1 MEGTVDIATLIGIIT
16 AFGLVIF
23 AIGGGISSFIDPPSM
38 MIVIGGTAGVLL
50 VGYPLKTALG
60 VIGVSLKT
68 FMYKVD
74 TGPETIAKLVELAQ
88 TVRKDG
94 ILALESEVANIKNQF
109 MAKGLQMAID
119 GQEPN
124 VIEEILYM
132 EMDKLSARHGRGAD
146 MFTALG
152 TYAPSMGMIGTLVGL
167 VLMLQNMSDPSSIGP
182 SMSIALLTT
191 FYGAL
196 MANILF
202 LPMAGKLKTRSQE
215 EMLVHEIILTG
226 IQSLVVGEN
235 PRVME
240 QKLLGYLAPKERI
253 SSFK

>member
-1 MEGTVDIATLIGIIT
+1 VDIATIIGIVL
-16 AFGLVIF
+16 AFGLVVS
-23 AIGGGISSFIDPPSM
+23 AIGSGISSFIDPPSM
-38 MIVIGGTAGVLL
+38 LIVIGGTIGVLL
-50 VGYPLKTALG
+50 VGYPLNKCLG
-60 VIGVSLKT
+60 VIGVVMKT
-68 FMYKVD
+68 FMYKLDKGSEV
-74 TGPETIAKLVELAQ
+74 IAKLVELAQ

-94 ILALESEVANIKNQF
+94 ILALESEVGSIENEF

-119 GQEPN
+119 GQEPAA
-124 VIEEILYM
+124 IEEILYM
-132 EMDKLSARHGRGAD
+132 EMDKVAERHTLGAD

-196 MANILF
+196 IANILC
-202 LPMAGKLKTRSQE
+202 LPMSGKLKTRSKE
-215 EMLVHEIILTG
+215 ELLIREIILVG
-226 IQSLVVGEN
+226 IQSLVAGEN

-240 QKLLGYLAPKERI
+240 QKLLGYLPPKERK
-253 SSFK
+253 SSFD

>member
-1 MEGTVDIATLIGIIT
+1 VDIATIIGIIL
-16 AFGLVIF
+16 AFALVVS

-38 MIVIGGTAGVLL
+38 LIVIGGTVGVLL
-50 VGYPLKTALG
+50 VGYPLAKCIS
-60 VIGVSLKT
+60 VIGVVMKT

-74 TGPETIAKLVELAQ
+74 KGSEVIAKLVELAQ

-94 ILALESEVANIKNQF
+94 ILALESEVGSIENEF

-119 GQEPN
+119 GQEPAA
-124 VIEEILYM
+124 IEDILYM
-132 EMDKLSARHGRGAD
+132 EMDKIAERHTVGAD
-146 MFTALG
+146 MFTSLG

-196 MANILF
+196 LANILF
-202 LPMAGKLKTRSQE
+202 LPMSGKLKIRSKE
-215 EMLVHEIILTG
+215 ELLIHEIVLVG
-226 IQSLVVGEN
+226 IQSLVAGEN

-240 QKLLGYLAPKERI
+240 QKLLGYLPPKERK
-253 SSFK
+253 SSFD

>member
-1 MEGTVDIATLIGIIT
+1 MDIATLIGIVL
-16 AFGLVIF
+16 AFGLVAF
-23 AIGGGISSFIDPPSM
+23 AIGGGIASFIDPPSM
-38 MIVIGGTAGVLL
+38 MIVIGGTVGVLL
-50 VGYPLKTALG
+50 VGYPLANCIG
-60 VIGVSLKT
+60 VIGVALKT

-74 TGPETIAKLVELAQ
+74 PGSDVVGKLVELAQ
-88 TVRKDG
+88 VVRKDG
-94 ILALESEVANIKNQF
+94 ILALESEVGNIENEF

-119 GQEPN
+119 GQEPQA
-124 VIEEILYM
+124 IEDILYM
-132 EMDKLSARHGRGAD
+132 EMDKVADRHSRGAD

-202 LPMAGKLKTRSQE
+202 LPMAGKLKTRSKE
-215 EMLVHEIILTG
+215 ELLIQEIILVG
-226 IQSLVVGEN
+226 IQSLVAGEN
-235 PRVME
+235 PRIME
-240 QKLLGYLAPKERI
+240 QKLLGYLPPKERA
-253 SSFK
+253 SSFE

>member
-1 MEGTVDIATLIGIIT
+1 VDIATIIGILL
-16 AFGLVIF
+16 AFGLVVS

-38 MIVIGGTAGVLL
+38 LIVIGGTVGVLL

-60 VIGVSLKT
+60 VIGVVMKT

-74 TGPETIAKLVELAQ
+74 TGSDVIAKLVELAQ

-94 ILALESEVANIKNQF
+94 ILALESEVANIDNKF

-119 GQEPN
+119 GQEPS
-124 VIEEILYM
+124 VIEDILIM
-132 EMDKLSARHGRGAD
+132 EMDKIAERHSVGSD

-202 LPMAGKLKTRSQE
+202 LPMSGKLKNRSKQE
-215 EMLVHEIILTG
+215 LLVHEIILVG
-226 IQSLVVGEN
+226 VQSLVVGEN
-235 PRVME
+235 PRIME
-240 QKLLGYLAPKERI
+240 QKLLGYLPPKERK
-253 SSFK
+253 SSFE

>member
-1 MEGTVDIATLIGIIT
+1 VDIATIIGILV
-16 AFGLVIF
+16 AFGLVVS
-23 AIGGGISSFIDPPSM
+23 AIGGGLSSFIDPPSM
-38 MIVIGGTAGVLL
+38 LIVIGGTVGVLL
-50 VGYPLKTALG
+50 VGYPLDKCLG
-60 VIGVSLKT
+60 VIGVIMKT
-68 FMYKVD
+68 FMYKMDKGADV
-74 TGPETIAKLVELAQ
+74 IAKLVELAQ

-94 ILALESEVANIKNQF
+94 ILALESEVGNIENKF
-109 MAKGLQMAID
+109 LAKGLQMAID
-119 GQEPN
+119 GQEPSA
-124 VIEEILYM
+124 IEDILYM
-132 EMDKLSARHGRGAD
+132 EMDKVADRHTLGAD

-202 LPMAGKLKTRSQE
+202 LPMSGKLKARSKDE
-215 EMLVHEIILTG
+215 LLIHEIIIVG
-226 IQSLVVGEN
+226 IQSLVAGEN

-240 QKLLGYLAPKERI
+240 QKLLGYLPPKQRK
-253 SSFK
+253 SSFD

>member
-1 MEGTVDIATLIGIIT
+1 MDIATIIGILV
-16 AFGLVIF
+16 AFGLVVS

-38 MIVIGGTAGVLL
+38 LIVIGGTVGVLL
-50 VGYPLKTALG
+50 VGYPLKTALS
-60 VIGVSLKT
+60 VIGIVMKT
-68 FMYKVD
+68 FLYKVD
-74 TGPETIAKLVELAQ
+74 SGSEVIAKLVELAQ

-94 ILALESEVANIKNQF
+94 ILALEGEVGNIDNKF

-119 GQEPN
+119 GQEPS
-124 VIEEILYM
+124 VIEDILYK
-132 EMDKLSARHGRGAD
+132 EMDKVAERHALGAD
-146 MFTALG
+146 MFTSLG

-202 LPMAGKLKTRSQE
+202 LPMSGKLKNRSKQ
-215 EMLVHEIILTG
+215 EMLVHEIILVG
-226 IQSLVVGEN
+226 VQSLVIGEN
-235 PRVME
+235 PRIME
-240 QKLLGYLAPKERI
+240 QKLLGYLPPKERK
-253 SSFK
+253 SSFD

>member
-1 MEGTVDIATLIGIIT
+1 VDIATLIGIVV

-23 AIGGGISSFIDPPSM
+23 AIGSGLPSFIDPPSM
-38 MIVIGGTAGVLL
+38 LIVIGGTFGVLL
-50 VGYPLKTALG
+50 VGYPLSKCIG
-60 VIGVSLKT
+60 VIGVVMKT
-68 FMYKVD
+68 FMYKLDAGADV
-74 TGPETIAKLVELAQ
+74 IAKLVELAQ

-94 ILALESEVANIKNQF
+94 ILALESEVENIENEF
-109 MAKGLQMAID
+109 MSKGLQMAID
-119 GQEPN
+119 GQEPAA
-124 VIEEILYM
+124 IEDILYM
-132 EMDKLSARHGRGAD
+132 EMEKVADRHTVGAD

-202 LPMAGKLKTRSQE
+202 LPMSGKLKTRSKE
-215 EMLVHEIILTG
+215 ELLIHEIILVG
-226 IQSLVVGEN
+226 IQSIVAGEN

-240 QKLLGYLAPKERI
+240 QKLLGYLPPKERK
-253 SSFK
+253 SSFD

>member
-1 MEGTVDIATLIGIIT
+1 VDIATIIGILV
-16 AFGLVIF
+16 AFGLVAS
-23 AIGGGISSFIDPPSM
+23 AIGSGMSSFIDPPSM
-38 MIVIGGTAGVLL
+38 LIVIGGTVGVLL
-50 VGYPLKTALG
+50 VGYPLPKCIS
-60 VIGVSLKT
+60 VIGIVMKT

-74 TGPETIAKLVELAQ
+74 KGSDVIAKLVELAQ

-94 ILALESEVANIKNQF
+94 ILALESEVGNIKNEF

-124 VIEEILYM
+124 AIEEILYM
-132 EMDKLSARHGRGAD
+132 EMEKVADRHSLGAD
-146 MFTALG
+146 MFTAIG

-202 LPMAGKLKTRSQE
+202 LPMSGKLKTRSKE
-215 EMLVHEIILTG
+215 ELLIREIILAG
-226 IQSLVVGEN
+226 IQSLVAGEN

-240 QKLLGYLAPKERI
+240 QKLLGYLPPKERK
-253 SSFK
+253 SAFD

>member
-1 MEGTVDIATLIGIIT
+1 MDIATIIGILV
-16 AFGLVIF
+16 AFGLVVT
-23 AIGGGISSFIDPPSM
+23 AIGGGLSSFIDPPSM
-38 MIVIGGTAGVLL
+38 MIVIGGTIGVLL
-50 VGYPLKTALG
+50 VGYPLKTALS
-60 VIGVSLKT
+60 VIGIVMKT

-74 TGPETIAKLVELAQ
+74 AGADVIAKLVELAQ

-94 ILALESEVANIKNQF
+94 ILALESEVKNIENEF

-124 VIEEILYM
+124 VIEDILYM
-132 EMDKLSARHGRGAD
+132 EMDKVAARHSLGAD

-202 LPMAGKLKTRSQE
+202 LPMSGKLKTRSKE
-215 EMLVHEIILTG
+215 ELLIHEIIMVG
-226 IQSLVVGEN
+226 VQSLVVGEN
-235 PRVME
+235 PRIME
-240 QKLLGYLAPKERI
+240 QKLLGYLPPKERK
-253 SSFK
+253 SSFD